1 MTYRN
6 CKKLIE
12 IGRYEKDDML
22 NKLDIFLLN
31 NRINQSEYEELVNVI
46 NSKDK

>member
-12 IGRYEKDDML
+12 LGRYERQDML
-22 NKLDIFLLN
+22 NKLDVFLLN
-31 NRINQSEYEELVNVI
+31 DRITQVQYEELVGMMPLE
-46 NSKDK
+46 

>member
-12 IGRYEKDDML
+12 MGRYEREDML

-31 NRINQSEYEELVNVI
+31 DRITQVQYEELVGMMPTE
-46 NSKDK
+46 